1 MPNYNALIYTAAD
14 YKITLFVNNVAYP
27 LQTVDNI
34 DQNESAENEVIY
46 AVGTNLPIGNKTNAE
61 SYGGR
66 LGIQNGELNA
76 ILLLQ
81 GYPTAIRI
89 TNATIA
95 ITAFTGGYAKTY
107 TGVNI
112 HGSALNV
119 KSKDKQSVANLDFT
133 ALAII

>member
-1 MPNYNALIYTAAD
+1 MPNYNSLIYTAAD

-27 LQTVDNI
+27 LQTVDNLGH
-34 DQNESAENEVIY
+34 NESVENETIY
-46 AVGTNLPIGNKTNAE
+46 AIGTPQPIGNKTNAE

-66 LGIQNGELNA
+66 LGIQHGELNA

-81 GYPTAIRI
+81 GYPSAIRI

-95 ITAFTGGYAKTY
+95 ISAFTGGYNKTY

-112 HGSALNV
+112 HGSALDI
-119 KSKDKQSVANLDFT
+119 KSKDKQTIVNLDFT
-133 ALAII
+133 ALAIQ